1 MSTANNAFLI
11 RRSVSTPPVG
21 DPDRSWYSW
30 YDRPSVV
37 ARPRSEALWRV
48 VREDALMMAT
58 KLKPVNKPLQKKWTK
73 KNEHVYE
80 NLTYKKKDS
89 VESKLKI
96 VIDNF
101 DRILDEYKPPAAAV
115 VAATKIPKL
124 QKAKTCSIIESKL
137 QKAKT
142 CSIIESKCILKK
154 SLSQPLD
161 SSDGIKTMKTKTKS
175 LAEIPQEVKAKP
187 RAKTLTTKTK
197 SLAEIP
203 QAKTS
208 SKVKEVVQRINL
220 LNKAKSTH
228 DVSLQEPRKVSK
240 IPVKTPALRKTFPS
254 TPSGLNC
261 LDRTSGSTRKNVAS
275 LTLAIPKRDFVTKS
289 PKEKSVKEVVQKLE
303 ANKLGNGKNTYRKN
317 KEIKNKSSESD
328 LSTNKVVLTY
338 LKDNEVRKLN
348 YNSDDCSDD
357 SGNISNENEMDCEDV
372 RLEKIFFRNGVLS
385 QLESQRD
392 ERLAGM
398 VVHLQA
404 HCRGYLARRRLA
416 QRKLQDLAVRCIQ
429 RNVRKF
435 LMVRDWPWWRLLV
448 RVTPLLNVHRTEEE
462 LRMKT
467 DELEALK
474 TKLEKLESERTTL
487 KHENDKLEAKVRH
500 TLQSPRSKFGLA
512 VQRP

>member
-30 YDRPSVV
+30 YERPSVV

-115 VAATKIPKL
+115 VAATKIP
-124 QKAKTCSIIESKL
+124 KL

-372 RLEKIFFRNGVLS
+372 RLEKVRNVALY
-385 QLESQRD
+385 QLYQ
-392 ERLAGM
+392 
-398 VVHLQA
+398 
-404 HCRGYLARRRLA
+404 LARTH
-416 QRKLQDLAVRCIQ
+416 V
-429 RNVRKF
+429 
-435 LMVRDWPWWRLLV
+435 
-448 RVTPLLNVHRTEEE
+448 
-462 LRMKT
+462 
-467 DELEALK
+467 
-474 TKLEKLESERTTL
+474 
-487 KHENDKLEAKVRH
+487 
-500 TLQSPRSKFGLA
+500 
-512 VQRP
+512 